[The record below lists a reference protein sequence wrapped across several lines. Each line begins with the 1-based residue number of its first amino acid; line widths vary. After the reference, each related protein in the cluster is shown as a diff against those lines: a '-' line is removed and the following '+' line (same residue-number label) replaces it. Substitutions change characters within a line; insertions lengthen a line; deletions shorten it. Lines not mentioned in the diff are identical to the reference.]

1 MIVFSSGQG
10 HRAARFNS
18 GGGIGCLIF
27 GIIGMVAAYFV
38 LKGLFK
44 VLYWASPALFVLALV
59 INWRAVTD
67 TFRNWLKSM
76 ETNPIG
82 GLLSAALAILL
93 FPVFT
98 LYLFLKALGYS
109 KIQQMQREF
118 GAAPGQAT
126 EGDFV
131 EFEEVESTP
140 KPGAKTEDVPMEP
153 LELPETKTEPAKKD
167 QQPPRPSNPYEEF
180 FEDGKS

>member
-1 MIVFSSGQG
+1 MIMFSTGPG
-10 HRAARFNS
+10 HRTARFNS

-44 VLYWASPALFVLALV
+44 LLYWASPALFVLALV
-59 INWRAVTD
+59 INWRAVVD

-118 GAAPGQAT
+118 GATGPAAEEEFT
-126 EGDFV
+126 T
-131 EFEEVESTP
+131 FEEVESTP
-140 KPGAKTEDVPMEP
+140 KTAPKTEDVPMEP
-153 LELPETKTEPAKKD
+153 LELPEAKPESHKKGK
-167 QQPPRPSNPYEEF
+167 QAPRPSNPYEEF